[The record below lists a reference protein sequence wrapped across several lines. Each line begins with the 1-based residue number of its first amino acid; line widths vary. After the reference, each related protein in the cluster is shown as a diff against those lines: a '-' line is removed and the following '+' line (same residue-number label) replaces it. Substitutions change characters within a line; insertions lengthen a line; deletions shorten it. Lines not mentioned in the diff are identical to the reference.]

1 MAIGEPLPMSTLSGA
16 STRTVEGQEIGVV
29 HDVVLDDS
37 SDRIRFA
44 VIERGIDGKLL
55 VVPWALV
62 SFRPGERVVHLN
74 VTAKKLNAAPALIQ
88 TESLRVES
96 PEWQRQICAFYG
108 SRPYWEVPWDEEF
121 RPVVGID
128 RPRSRGAHVVWSLVL
143 LILVT
148 GIGYLAFRQ
157 GWTATAEQVT
167 NVAATVRDTTQVFR
181 STSADAATTAKVKTA
196 LTLAK
201 NVAALDIN
209 VDTHDGV
216 TTLTGKVASP
226 ENRELVGQ
234 IAADTAGVGELRN
247 QLIVDPAVRP
257 ELGRQYLAHRVEE
270 LERQNGIAQALQDSP
285 EMDGAKVK
293 VRVTGEEVLLEGTVT
308 SDAQKSLAY
317 LVARSYSGVR
327 SVDNRLQ
334 INQPGS

>member
-16 STRTVEGQEIGVV
+16 SARTVEGEEIGVV
-29 HDVVLDDS
+29 YDVVLDDS

-62 SFRPGERVVHLN
+62 TFRPGERVVHLN
-74 VTAKKLNAAPALIQ
+74 VTAKKLNAAPALNQ

-108 SRPYWEVPWDEEF
+108 SRPYWEEHWDEEVPPMV
-121 RPVVGID
+121 RID
-128 RPRSRGAHVVWSLVL
+128 RHRNRGAQVVRSLL
-143 LILVT
+143 LLVLVT
-148 GIGYLAFRQ
+148 GLGYLAFRQ

-167 NVAATVRDTTQVFR
+167 SVAATVRDTTQVFR
-181 STSADAATTAKVKTA
+181 NSSADAATTAKVKTA

-201 NVAALDIN
+201 NVAAFDIN

-247 QLIVDPAVRP
+247 QLIVDPTVRP

-270 LERQNGIAQALQDSP
+270 LERQNGITQALQDSP

-293 VRVTGEEVLLEGTVT
+293 VRVTGGDVLLEGTVN
-308 SDAQKSLAY
+308 SDAQKVRAY
-317 LVARSYSGVR
+317 MVARSVNGVR

-334 INQPGS
+334 IIQSES